1 MKKPKVIILGAGYGG
16 IITSRELEN
25 TLNNGEAEVTLIN
38 KHDYHYIS
46 TQLHKTG
53 AGTALDDKVA
63 LHIPDLLKKN
73 IVNFKKGIVHHVDF
87 TNKTV
92 ILENNETLEYD
103 YLLIALGFDVD
114 TFGIPGVEEN
124 AFKIR
129 SFRSSKAIQ
138 HHIQHQFE
146 KYAEDNDLSHL
157 TFIVAGAGFTGIE
170 MVGELIDQLPKLCKK
185 HGIPLENTRIVN
197 VEASDKILP
206 FFDQK
211 LIDFTTYYLKKNRV
225 EVVTSTKI
233 VECTSDAVTLDN
245 GYQVPARTLIWSG
258 GVRANRLLEKWNLN
272 LVRGKIPV
280 DQYLRVKE
288 LDGVFCVGDAS
299 YYENED
305 QAPLAATAQVA
316 IQQAQVCGPNLA
328 AAIRGHSLQPF
339 MYSHKGTVASIGSR
353 AAVGNV
359 FGVKI
364 TGRFAAFMKQVVEAR
379 YLLVLGGPLF
389 MVKELLN
396 LKAKKGYAKTVS
408 SR

>member
-87 TNKTV
+87 NSKTV

-146 KYAEDNDLSHL
+146 KYAEDRDLSRL

-170 MVGELIDQLPKLCKK
+170 MVGELIDQLPKLCRK

-211 LIDFTTYYLKKNRV
+211 LIDFTTSYLKKNRV

-233 VECTSDAVTLDN
+233 VECTSEAVILDN

-299 YYENED
+299 YCVNDD
-305 QAPLAATAQVA
+305 QTPLAATAQVA

-328 AAIRGHSLQPF
+328 AAIRGHALQPF

-359 FGVKI
+359 FGMKI

-379 YLLVLGGPLF
+379 YLFVLGGPLF

-396 LKAKKGYAKTVS
+396 LNAKKGYTKTVS
-408 SR
+408 FI